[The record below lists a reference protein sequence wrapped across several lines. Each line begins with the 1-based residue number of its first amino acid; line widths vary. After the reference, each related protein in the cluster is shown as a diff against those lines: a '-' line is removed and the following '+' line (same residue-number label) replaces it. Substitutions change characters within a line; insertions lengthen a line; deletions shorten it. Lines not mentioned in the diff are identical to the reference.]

1 MVWRG
6 LAQPARG
13 TCTNEDPPLAF
24 SSMEKVDS
32 LGTSSRILQPSTMG
46 HGFGEDE
53 SLYQGVAVL
62 MPTLEEAHQY
72 CKQLR

>member
-1 MVWRG
+1 MVWRA
-6 LAQPARG
+6 LAQPAQG
-13 TCTNEDPPLAF
+13 THTNQDPLLPF
-24 SSMEKVDS
+24 SSMEEVDS
-32 LGTSSRILQPSTMG
+32 SDASSRRWQPTTMG

-62 MPTLEEAHQY
+62 MPTLEEAQQY